1 MQIRDPF
8 SCSEFSNA
16 WFGLSTQPLGPERD
30 VFKMALTL
38 TIWMMPNKLI
48 NLSEWVITVLPT
60 SLANTTVL
68 TCSADK
74 FITKFV
80 ICKYFLSCCGLPF
93 TFLMAYFRTQ
103 KLSILIK
110 FNLLFSFLDHT
121 SVLYLRILC
130 QIQCYEDLLLC
141 FLPVNSFNTYI
152 HAFDPFGNSIC
163 IWCEVRVQG
172 HSSIHGGLSCLR
184 TIC

>member
-1 MQIRDPF
+1 MVWPF
-8 SCSEFSNA
+8 YSASRTRKRCIQ
-16 WFGLSTQPLGPERD
+16 T
-30 VFKMALTL
+30 ALTL

-48 NLSEWVITVLPT
+48 SLSEWVITVLPT